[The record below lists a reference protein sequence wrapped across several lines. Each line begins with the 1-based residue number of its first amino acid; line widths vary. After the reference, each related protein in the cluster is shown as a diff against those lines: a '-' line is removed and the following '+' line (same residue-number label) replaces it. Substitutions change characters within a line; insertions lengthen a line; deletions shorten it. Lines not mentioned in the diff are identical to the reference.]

1 MKKLSLKKVLSFV
14 FVCLFVFSIC
24 AVRIKSVQ
32 AEDEN
37 KLETLFNATNTYNI
51 VADSIDLQDV
61 SNLKS
66 DQNSNGKYG
75 TAQQHVSY
83 NLTQK
88 NSNTVASDTQITVL
102 TPGYGADA
110 STWTNQVNGAR
121 SEFAPAK
128 SSIVYKY
135 WQKYGND
142 LQVVFF
148 GVEKRGED
156 DTDQIEDQYSELYKI
171 NIYDLTEQ
179 TNSAYVNDNFN
190 NYTFTAKDIENLF
203 DNFNSN
209 NHLLVLFETSINC
222 DSNDNVY
229 FQFNYLLSRIAKQ
242 YKAKMNVLPKYNL
255 IGHSRGGITNLQ
267 YALDH
272 PDMVDNLISVGT
284 PYNGSATAQIF
295 GKLFCEEGSRDALYD
310 IIDSAIY
317 SQYKSRW
324 NNNYNLYKNINAMAI
339 GGYSSLWFFSDIL
352 HNDPRGRIPASCLSL
367 VDPALVAIGVLKVL
381 SDYSLGF
388 LKAVMMRPIVALLR
402 EVLPDSK
409 IVAMA
414 NIFVNELIYD
424 SSLISFA
431 NDTFVNLSSQLAT
444 GFKGFTKTTRKFIE
458 GEEINYSNV
467 ATYNTPIVHNLEP
480 RDEKILNKVM
490 GALSK
495 PVSGFKYEVKE
506 DDNTV
511 KITGIDKDYL
521 SNITSSTFTIPSTID
536 GKSVTEI
543 EDDAF
548 YAAFNDF
555 GSGITSVVVSSNVK
569 KIGKD
574 AFRNNI
580 YLTNI
585 SVTNADT
592 EIGDSAF
599 AGCTSLTSV
608 TLPDNLVKIP
618 SGLFSGC
625 ESLTSITLPTKTTNI
640 GGGAFNGCVNLESV
654 SGLNN
659 ALQIGDYAF
668 YNCAKLNGITFNLAL
683 NTLGDFAFANCIGL
697 SGTITMPLGLR
708 EINRAFTGCKGLT
721 GITLNNNITAI
732 DEFAFLNCEGLTSI
746 NITQNVNSIGAGA
759 FLGCK
764 GITSITVSASN
775 NAYRVEGN
783 CLMTKTGKI
792 LLLACN
798 NSVIPDDIKGIGDY
812 ACANCDEMV
821 SFTGKT
827 DLEYIG
833 AGAFSG
839 CSKLANVVLY
849 ENLTEIK
856 DDAFANC
863 TSLVEIKL
871 PDNVSKLGK
880 SVFSGCT
887 NLEKATL
894 SDNLIAIEEG
904 TFEKCTKLEEIVFG
918 YNLVGIGNKAFYGCQ
933 NLEKVVISTGNDMVY
948 VGSETFDGTSET
960 LKIYVPA
967 QSYEKYTSN
976 VLWQAYASK
985 LSTHNTSVTFNLNGG
1000 TMDETSATLT
1010 YGAYV
1015 EELPHPAVIGRF
1027 FDGWY
1032 TSSDFNAKSKV
1043 SIGMV
1048 WTSLSDAVT
1057 LYAKWSE
1064 TPISAGDTFEIV
1076 YNNLESGVYSGESN
1090 PLSYT
1095 ETTGTITLKN
1105 PTRADGYRF
1114 MGWYLDENFNS
1125 SVIKQIIQG
1134 CTGDIVLYAKWA
1146 KVYTITFN
1154 KNNGEANETMTGIEG
1169 EVIKLPTPL
1178 KNGYHGT
1185 WNRWE
1190 VVDETYSTGN
1200 FGKGYM
1206 IGNSDVTL
1214 DALWEGN
1221 FYSINYHNPKVYD
1234 RYSTVYPTYK
1244 YRCGEVTALQ
1254 NPINYHFDIFKGFFL
1269 DCKFE
1274 TPITEIPADAVGI
1287 FDVYVKWDSFNCGTS
1302 RSTAVK
1308 ITDSGR
1314 WKQHYDDIDI
1324 FIDKGA
1330 YPEGNEYKYIKFVID
1345 LEIWEKDD
1353 GNQYLMLYDKYDS
1366 KTGKELWSTRV
1377 VHVPYKICK
1386 THRVYRFQFYIPI
1399 DLTSGW
1405 TTNEA
1410 GTMFYKNF
1418 YLLYG
1423 ASGSGNDDW
1432 WNSNLEINAYLC
1444 VDAEDEVTSSPV
1456 IWNG

>member
-1 MKKLSLKKVLSFV
+1 MKRLSLKKVLSFV
-14 FVCLFVFSIC
+14 FICLFVFSIC
-24 AVRIKSVQ
+24 AVGIKGVQ
-32 AEDEN
+32 AEDEDP
-37 KLETLFNATNTYNI
+37 LVMLFNETNTYNI

-66 DQNSNGKYG
+66 EQNSNGKYG
-75 TAQQHVSY
+75 TPQQHVSY
-83 NLTQK
+83 DLTQK
-88 NSNTVASDTQITVL
+88 NSNQVANKSQITVL
-102 TPGYGADA
+102 THGYGANA
-110 STWTNQVNGAR
+110 STWTNIINGYY
-121 SEFAPAK
+121 SGFAPTK
-128 SSIVYKY
+128 ESIIYKY
-135 WQKYGND
+135 WQKYKSD
-142 LQVVFF
+142 LVVVLGEF
-148 GVEKRGED
+148 EKKNKDETVQFD
-156 DTDQIEDQYSELYKI
+156 DKYSKSYNFHL
-171 NIYDLTEQ
+171 YDLTTQ
-179 TNSAYVNDNFN
+179 TNYAYTNNIFN
-190 NYTFTAKDIENLF
+190 EYNKNTEVQNLF
-203 DNFNSN
+203 DNFNEN
-209 NHLLVLFETSINC
+209 KHLLVLFNSCINC

-242 YKAKMNVLPKYNL
+242 YKEKMNVLPKYNL

-272 PDMVDNLISVGT
+272 PDMVDNLISMGT
-284 PYNGSATAQIF
+284 PYNGSTTALLF
-295 GKLFCEEGSRDALYD
+295 GEKYTGDNKDALYD
-310 IIDSAIY
+310 IVDSEVY
-317 SQYKSRW
+317 STYKMRW
-324 NNNYNLYKNINAMAI
+324 NNDYELYKNINAVAI
-339 GGYSSLWFFSDIL
+339 GGYSSLSFFSNIL
-352 HNDPRGRIPASCLSL
+352 HSDLTGQIPSKYLHL
-367 VDPALVAIGVLKVL
+367 VDPAIAAIKVLKVVSDL
-381 SDYSLGF
+381 SMGLA
-388 LKAVMMRPIVALLR
+388 KAVITRFQIMALR
-402 EVLPDSK
+402 QIFPESK
-409 IVAMA
+409 IVALF
-414 NIFVNELIYD
+414 NILINELFYD
-424 SSLISFA
+424 SSFVSFA
-431 NDTFVNLSSQLAT
+431 NDTLVNLSSQLAT
-444 GFKGFTKTTRKFIE
+444 GFKGFVKETRKFTE
-458 GEEINYSNV
+458 NENINFTKLAAYNV
-467 ATYNTPIVHNLEP
+467 PVVHNLEP

-490 GALSK
+490 SALGDYKNGIS
-495 PVSGFKYEVKE
+495 YEEKE
-506 DDNTV
+506 DGTI
-511 KITGIDKDYL
+511 KITRVSKELFDDTT
-521 SNITSSTFTIPSTID
+521 NTSYTVPSSID
-536 GKSVTEI
+536 GKTV
-543 EDDAF
+543 
-548 YAAFNDF
+548 
-555 GSGITSVVVSSNVK
+555 
-569 KIGKD
+569 
-574 AFRNNI
+574 
-580 YLTNI
+580 
-585 SVTNADT
+585 T
-592 EIGDSAF
+592 EIGDNAYYGVFDYWSNIKTLEIPASINKIGENAFRENRSLTNINIRNQSTDVEIGEGAF
-599 AGCTSLTSV
+599 AECIQLTSA
-608 TLPDNLVKIP
+608 TLPSKLTKI
-618 SGLFSGC
+618 SDGMFSEC
-625 ESLTSITLPTKTTNI
+625 KELTSITLPTTVTSI
-640 GGGAFNGCVNLESV
+640 GGGAFSECTSLTSVNGIEQVTE
-654 SGLNN
+654 
-659 ALQIGDYAF
+659 IGNFAF
-668 YNCAKLNGITFNLAL
+668 YNCYYLSGITLNSGL
-683 NTLGDFAFANCIGL
+683 NTLGDFAFAYCKNMT
-697 SGTITMPLGLR
+697 GTITIPNAITG
-708 EINRAFTGCKGLT
+708 INGTFIGCKKLT
-721 GITLNNNITAI
+721 GINFGSGVTTLS
-732 DEFAFLNCEGLTSI
+732 EFAFSDCENLTSI
-746 NITQNVNSIGAGA
+746 YIPQNLTNIDAGA
-759 FLGCK
+759 FYGCK
-764 GITSITVSASN
+764 GIESITVSASN
-775 NAYRVEGN
+775 NAYKVEGN
-783 CLMTKTGKI
+783 CLMTKTGKV

-839 CSKLANVVLY
+839 CSKLTNVVLY

-887 NLEKATL
+887 NLEKVTL

-904 TFEKCTKLEEIVFG
+904 TFENCTKLEEIVFG
-918 YNLVGIGNKAFYGCQ
+918 YNLVGIANKAFYGCQ
-933 NLEKVVISTGNDMVY
+933 NLEKVIISTGNDMVY
-948 VGSETFDGTSET
+948 VGSKTFDGTSEN

-976 VLWQAYASK
+976 VLWQAYADK
-985 LSTHNTSVTFNLNGG
+985 LSTHDTSVTFNLNGG
-1000 TMDETSATLT
+1000 TMDETSTTLT

-1015 EELPHPAVIGRF
+1015 EELPQPAVIGRF

-1032 TSSDFNAKSKV
+1032 TSSDFNVESKV

-1048 WTSLSDAVT
+1048 WTSLVDGVT

-1076 YNNLESGVYSGESN
+1076 YNNIESGVYSGEGN

-1095 ETTGTITLKN
+1095 ETTDTIILKN

-1169 EVIKLPTPL
+1169 EVIQLPTPL

-1185 WNRWE
+1185 WDRWE
-1190 VVDETYSTGN
+1190 VIDETYSTGN

-1221 FYSINYHNPKVYD
+1221 FYRINYHNPKVYD

-1308 ITDSGR
+1308 ITDSGK

-1324 FIDKGA
+1324 FIDKNS

-1345 LEIWEKDD
+1345 LEIWEGDD
-1353 GNQYLMLYDKYDS
+1353 GNQHLMLYDKYDS
-1366 KTGKELWSTRV
+1366 KNGKELWSMKV
-1377 VHVPYKICK
+1377 VHVPYKK
-1386 THRVYRFQFYIPI
+1386 VATHHIYHFQFYIPI
-1399 DLTSGW
+1399 DLSSGW
-1405 TTNEA
+1405 TTNES
-1410 GTMFYKNF
+1410 GTMYYKYF
-1418 YLLYG
+1418 YLLYT
-1423 ASGSGNDDW
+1423 ASGKYDDDW
-1432 WNSNLEINAYLC
+1432 YNSNLSINAYLC